1 MTPPIEKGRA
11 FWYPYSIMAK
21 QQKRLDGKSFSPHE
35 ELLALLQ
42 KQSPEIFT
50 EGKIDCKKLK
60 ATLGES
66 VDVNGERYGLSWAG
80 KNDCFRH
87 IQEPTTATL
96 KPIRDESVDF
106 DTTKNLFIEGD
117 NLQALKVLQKS
128 YYGQVKMIYIDPPY
142 NTGSDSF
149 IYPDRFQ
156 ETQEEYME
164 RVGDKE
170 EGHVTRDGMWQKNSG
185 DNGHYHS
192 NWLSM
197 MYPRLFLARN
207 LLRDD
212 GVIFVSIDDHEE
224 HNLRIVMN
232 EIFGEENFID
242 SLVWKKRYQGA
253 KEKYHAAIH
262 EYILVYAREIAL
274 VPDFNTTTTEEFE
287 KKYFVQR
294 DEKFH
299 LRSGFR
305 TQPLEAGK
313 SMEERIN
320 LKYTIPAPDGTK
332 ILPKKQ
338 WIWSEERT
346 FEALKNNELDFS
358 KDSRGSWSV
367 RFKQY
372 LKDERGIVRRTKPFS
387 IIDSIFTQNGT
398 KEINAILGDN
408 IFQFPKPSK
417 LVKHLLDVATG
428 ENDKDAIIVDFFA
441 GSGTTAHAVMQLNT
455 EDGGT
460 RRCISVQLAEECE
473 EGSEAQ
479 KAGFKTIADI
489 SKERIRRAAKKIK
502 KETGKEIDY
511 GFKAFKLDESNFKIW
526 RSKIADASELLE
538 QMHMFIDN
546 LKAESTQENVLY
558 ELMLK
563 TGLDLN
569 VSVEVKKADGKKY
582 FVLDDG
588 KLVVCLEDAMTQ
600 PLADAVIALKPQKVI
615 CLDGAFKGNDQ
626 LKTNT
631 ALQMEAAKIDFRVI

>member
-1 MTPPIEKGRA
+1 MTVKMKMNGQSHNP
-11 FWYPYSIMAK
+11 
-21 QQKRLDGKSFSPHE
+21 QE
-35 ELLALLQ
+35 ELLAWLQ
-42 KQSPEIFT
+42 KKLPEAFT

-66 VDVNGERYGLSWAG
+66 VDANGERYGLSWAG

-96 KPIRDESVDF
+96 KPVRDESVDF

-117 NLQALKVLQKS
+117 NLQVLKVLQKS

-212 GVIFVSIDDHEE
+212 GVIFVSIDDHEV
-224 HNLRIVMN
+224 HNLRCLMN
-232 EIFGEENFID
+232 EIYGEDNFRAQI
-242 SLVWKKRYQGA
+242 SWQKKYSVNNNQTGIA
-253 KEKYHAAIH
+253 PVV
-262 EYILVYAREIAL
+262 EYVLVYSKSQEFINGLIPR
-274 VPDFNTTTTEEFE
+274 TEE
-287 KKYFVQR
+287 
-294 DEKFH
+294 
-299 LRSGFR
+299 S
-305 TQPLEAGK
+305 
-313 SMEERIN
+313 IN
-320 LKYTIPAPDGTK
+320 RYKNPDNDPRGPWKPVDYWGPVSPIKRPNLAYTITNPNTG
-332 ILPKKQ
+332 L
-338 WIWSEERT
+338 
-346 FEALKNNELDFS
+346 
-358 KDSRGSWSV
+358 
-367 RFKQY
+367 
-372 LKDERGIVRRTKPFS
+372 
-387 IIDSIFTQNGT
+387 
-398 KEINAILGDN
+398 EI
-408 IFQFPKPSK
+408 KPSK
-417 LVKHLLDVATG
+417 KSWKYSFETYQNHVNENKIWWGSDGKSTVPALKLFLSEVRDGLIPSNLWLSTDVGHTDESSKELQNLFDKQVLFDTPKPVRLIKRMLEIANVK
-428 ENDKDAIIVDFFA
+428 NDDIVLDFFA
-441 GSGTTAHAVMQLNT
+441 GSATTAHAILEINA
-455 EDGGT
+455 EDNKT
-460 RRCISVQLAEECE
+460 RRYILVQIEEKCVDN
-473 EGSEAQ
+473 SEP
-479 KAGFKTIADI
+479 KNLGYNTIADI
-489 SKERIRRAAKKIK
+489 AKERIRRVAKKLK
-502 KETGKEIDY
+502 NENMDM
-511 GFKAFKLDESNFKIW
+511 GFKVLSLNESNFKIW
-526 RSKIADASELLE
+526 RKNVPNAKELAE

-563 TGLDLN
+563 SGLDLN
-569 VSVEVKKADGKKY
+569 VPVEVRKADGKKY
-582 FVLDDG
+582 FALDGG